1 MSLSAN
7 GHFPQIQ
14 EISFHFRM
22 LGCTRRLCNLFPF
35 SSTCASSALKRALS
49 SPTSSPPQAS
59 QHNPAVTI
67 FQLSPLDDIEYS
79 PRRSKRV
86 KRQNNTVTVGQIGVD
101 NLSQNVLSVKSC
113 KTDPAAT
120 TSGSAL
126 PSPSRPRDVQASPK
140 KFKAITQSLDTPHP
154 SPRNWRE
161 TYDAIKDMRSRFV
174 APVDTM
180 GCDMAQ
186 YKETDLKVIKDF
198 FLIHSRL
205 HSESTLIVI
214 EAPICDTYLSH
225 AVFTNK
231 RSSR

>member
-1 MSLSAN
+1 MYPTAVQPISLL
-7 GHFPQIQ
+7 
-14 EISFHFRM
+14 FHV
-22 LGCTRRLCNLFPF
+22 RL
-35 SSTCASSALKRALS
+35 TGMSALKRALA
-49 SPTSSPPQAS
+49 SPTSSPRLTSQAS

-67 FQLSPLDDIEYS
+67 FQLSPHDDIEYS

-86 KRQNNTVTVGQIGVD
+86 KMQNNTVTEGQIVVD

-113 KTDPAAT
+113 KTDAADT
-120 TSGSAL
+120 ASGSAL

-186 YKETDLKVIKDF
+186 YKETDPKVIKDF
-198 FLIHSRL
+198 FLIHSRP

-214 EAPICDTYLSH
+214 EAPICDTCLSH